1 MNLTRLV
8 LGNLMTNCY
17 VLKNKEQNLAAVIDP
32 AANTPSILKE
42 LEGYRP
48 AFILLTHGHFDHI
61 LALDELR
68 EKTGM
73 PVYIHKDDADFLTDA
88 RKNYSL
94 PALGKSRTFFPAE
107 HLLEGGERIPFGS
120 EMIRVIHTP
129 GHTMGSVC
137 YRIGNTLFSG
147 DTLFENDMGRTDL
160 YGGNQALL
168 MKSLKTICS
177 IEGNLNVFPG
187 HGMATTLE
195 AERENN
201 IFLRYLDEPYGTH
214 FIQ

>member
-17 VLKNKEQNLAAVIDP
+17 ILKNKEQKLAAVIDP
-32 AANTPSILKE
+32 AADAPRILAE
-42 LEGYRP
+42 LEGYQA

-68 EKTGM
+68 EATGM
-73 PVYIHKDDADFLTDA
+73 PVYVHRDDADFLTDA

-94 PALGKSRTFFPAE
+94 PATGKNRTFRPAE
-107 HLLEGGERIPFGS
+107 HLLEGGERIAFGN
-120 EMIRVIHTP
+120 EILRVLHTP

-137 YRIGNTLFSG
+137 YRIGSTIFSG

-168 MKSLKTICS
+168 MKSLKTLCS
-177 IEGNLNVFPG
+177 IPGNADIFPG